1 MRAPLPST
9 LPGSLADY
17 LPGRLV
23 VVAPSDWSVPTAEP
37 TLGVRTALPRYGL
50 DLRTLD
56 VPIDE
61 QRVRW
66 LTERATVRPLDARL
80 VGVVHHRGVL
90 HVVDGHHELAAHLI
104 TGAERVPVRLGR
116 AATADRDAAEVLA
129 DPAVVAPA

>member
-23 VVAPSDWSVPTAEP
+23 VVPASEWSVPSGEP
-37 TLGVRTALPRYGL
+37 SLGVRTALPRYGL
-50 DLRTLD
+50 ELRTLE

-66 LTERATVRPLDARL
+66 LTDRATVRPLDARL
-80 VGVVHHRGVL
+80 VDVMHHRGVL
-90 HVVDGHHELAAHLI
+90 HVIDGHHELAAHLI

-116 AATADRDAAEVLA
+116 AATASPAASNAPDDR
-129 DPAVVAPA
+129 PAVAHA